1 MSAREQWAT
10 RWGFILAALGSAVG
24 LGNIWRFPYLA
35 GENGG
40 AAFLIIYILCVVLIG
55 APVMMAE
62 FMTGRRSQSDAVQS
76 ITKIAPG
83 KPWFLAG
90 GIGVAAAFFI
100 LTFYGVIA
108 GWGLKY
114 LFSYLTGG
122 LWRPP
127 ADGYAGFFGTFV
139 SKPFEPIIWQAIFM
153 AIVIG
158 IIYLGVKKGI
168 ELSSKIMMPVLG
180 ILVLILAIYSISLEG
195 SSEGLAFLFS
205 PDWSAFTEPGVYL
218 AAMGQAFFSLS
229 LGMGVMITYSGYLS
243 QQERLPSAT
252 GSIITFDT
260 LFAVLAGV
268 VIFPALFAFGGDPT
282 EGPGLVFI
290 TLPEIF
296 GSMGGF
302 GAVIGFLFFFLF
314 SVAALSSAISLL
326 EVSVAY
332 FMRRFSMNRQT
343 TALMIGIIIFM
354 IGIPSSLSQGAVEG
368 LNLLPDTD
376 FLSSI
381 DFITGSIMLPL
392 SGFII
397 ALFVGWGWR
406 KTELFEQSDFG
417 QTGLGMALLWLL
429 RVVVP
434 IAVFLV
440 FLQSVL

>member
-1 MSAREQWAT
+1 M
-10 RWGFILAALGSAVG
+10 AV
-24 LGNIWRFPYLA
+24 
-35 GENGG
+35 
-40 AAFLIIYILCVVLIG
+40 
-55 APVMMAE
+55 
-62 FMTGRRSQSDAVQS
+62 
-76 ITKIAPG
+76 
-83 KPWFLAG
+83 
-90 GIGVAAAFFI
+90 
-100 LTFYGVIA
+100 
-108 GWGLKY
+108 
-114 LFSYLTGG
+114 
-122 LWRPP
+122 
-127 ADGYAGFFGTFV
+127 
-139 SKPFEPIIWQAIFM
+139 
-153 AIVIG
+153 VIG

>member
-127 ADGYAGFFGTFV
+127 ADGYAGFFETFV

-153 AIVIG
+153 AVVIG

-392 SGFII
+392 SGLII

>member
-127 ADGYAGFFGTFV
+127 ADGYAGFFETFV

-153 AIVIG
+153 AVVIG

>member
-127 ADGYAGFFGTFV
+127 ADGYAGFFETFV

-153 AIVIG
+153 AVVIG

-243 QQERLPSAT
+243 QKERLPSAT

>member
-127 ADGYAGFFGTFV
+127 ADGYTGFFETFV

-153 AIVIG
+153 AVVIG

>member
-24 LGNIWRFPYLA
+24 LGKVWRFPYLA

-127 ADGYAGFFGTFV
+127 ADGYAGFFETFV

-153 AIVIG
+153 AVVIG

-168 ELSSKIMMPVLG
+168 
-180 ILVLILAIYSISLEG
+180 
-195 SSEGLAFLFS
+195 
-205 PDWSAFTEPGVYL
+205 
-218 AAMGQAFFSLS
+218 
-229 LGMGVMITYSGYLS
+229 
-243 QQERLPSAT
+243 
-252 GSIITFDT
+252 
-260 LFAVLAGV
+260 V
-268 VIFPALFAFGGDPT
+268 VCT
-282 EGPGLVFI
+282 VK
-290 TLPEIF
+290 
-296 GSMGGF
+296 S
-302 GAVIGFLFFFLF
+302 
-314 SVAALSSAISLL
+314 
-326 EVSVAY
+326 
-332 FMRRFSMNRQT
+332 
-343 TALMIGIIIFM
+343 
-354 IGIPSSLSQGAVEG
+354 
-368 LNLLPDTD
+368 
-376 FLSSI
+376 
-381 DFITGSIMLPL
+381 
-392 SGFII
+392 
-397 ALFVGWGWR
+397 
-406 KTELFEQSDFG
+406 
-417 QTGLGMALLWLL
+417 
-429 RVVVP
+429 
-434 IAVFLV
+434 
-440 FLQSVL
+440 

>member
-127 ADGYAGFFGTFV
+127 ADGYAGFFETFV

-243 QQERLPSAT
+243 QKERLPSAT